1 MRLVDIIM
9 DFSPIPK
16 DRIFREM
23 KEGDDLLSK
32 KIDWLDDLLEFV
44 RGICPDF
51 EILNEFVDGMKEY
64 DEDNEVQEPLTNQV
78 LGDELVSESEFIRIQ
93 ITSSEDSLGR
103 HTWELDEMLEEW
115 LRKRFPEVKVTLTMN
130 SYDHLD

>member
-16 DRIFREM
+16 DKNFRGM
-23 KEGDDLLSK
+23 KEGDDLLPE
-32 KIDWLDDLLEFV
+32 KIDWLVDLKELI

-51 EILNEFVDGMKEY
+51 EILNASVEGMEEY
-64 DEDNEVQEPLTNQV
+64 NDDNGVGV

-115 LRKRFPEVKVTLTMN
+115 LKKRFPEDKITVTMN
-130 SYDHLD
+130 SYDHVE

>member
-16 DRIFREM
+16 EKIFREM
-23 KEGDDLLSK
+23 KEGDDLLLK

-51 EILNEFVDGMKEY
+51 EILNASVEGKEEY
-64 DEDNEVQEPLTNQV
+64 NDDNGVGV

-103 HTWELDEMLEEW
+103 HTWELDEKLEEW
-115 LRKRFPEVKVTLTMN
+115 LRKRFPKVKITVTMN
-130 SYDHLD
+130 SYDHVD

>member
-16 DRIFREM
+16 DKIFRGM
-23 KEGDDLLSK
+23 KEGDDLLPE
-32 KIDWLDDLLEFV
+32 KIDWLDDLKEFV

-64 DEDNEVQEPLTNQV
+64 DEDNEVQVPQTNKV

-93 ITSSEDSLGR
+93 ITSSIEKALP
-103 HTWELDEMLEEW
+103 
-115 LRKRFPEVKVTLTMN
+115 KIII
-130 SYDHLD
+130 

>member
-16 DRIFREM
+16 DRIFRGM
-23 KEGDDLLSK
+23 KEGDDLLPE
-32 KIDWLDDLLEFV
+32 KIDWLVDLKEFI
-44 RGICPDF
+44 RGICPNF
-51 EILNEFVDGMKEY
+51 EILNASVEGMEEY
-64 DEDNEVQEPLTNQV
+64 NDDNGVGV

-93 ITSSEDSLGR
+93 TTSSEDSLGR

-130 SYDHLD
+130 SYDHVE

>member
-51 EILNEFVDGMKEY
+51 EILNASVEGMEEY
-64 DEDNEVQEPLTNQV
+64 NDDNGVGV

-130 SYDHLD
+130 SYDHVD

>member
-16 DRIFREM
+16 DKNFRGM
-23 KEGDDLLSK
+23 KEGDDLLPE
-32 KIDWLDDLLEFV
+32 KIDWLVDLKEFI

-51 EILNEFVDGMKEY
+51 EILNASVEGMEEY
-64 DEDNEVQEPLTNQV
+64 NDDNGVGV

-93 ITSSEDSLGR
+93 ITTSEDSLGR

-130 SYDHLD
+130 SYDHVD

>member
-51 EILNEFVDGMKEY
+51 EILNASVEGMEEY
-64 DEDNEVQEPLTNQV
+64 DDDNGVGV

-115 LRKRFPEVKVTLTMN
+115 LKKRFPEDKITLTMN
-130 SYDHLD
+130 SYDHVE

>member
-16 DRIFREM
+16 DKNFRGM
-23 KEGDDLLSK
+23 KEGDDLIPE
-32 KIDWLDDLLEFV
+32 KIDWLVDLKEFI

-51 EILNEFVDGMKEY
+51 ELLNASVEGMEEY
-64 DEDNEVQEPLTNQV
+64 NDDNGVGV

-93 ITSSEDSLGR
+93 ITTSEDSLGR
-103 HTWELDEMLEEW
+103 HTWEFDEMLEEW

-130 SYDHLD
+130 SYDHVE

>member
-16 DRIFREM
+16 DKNFRGM
-23 KEGDDLLSK
+23 KEGDDLLPE
-32 KIDWLDDLLEFV
+32 KIDWLVDLKEFI

-51 EILNEFVDGMKEY
+51 EILNASVEGMEEY
-64 DEDNEVQEPLTNQV
+64 NDDNGVGV

-93 ITSSEDSLGR
+93 ITTSEDSLGR

-115 LRKRFPEVKVTLTMN
+115 LRKRFPEIKVTLTMN
-130 SYDHLD
+130 SYDHVD